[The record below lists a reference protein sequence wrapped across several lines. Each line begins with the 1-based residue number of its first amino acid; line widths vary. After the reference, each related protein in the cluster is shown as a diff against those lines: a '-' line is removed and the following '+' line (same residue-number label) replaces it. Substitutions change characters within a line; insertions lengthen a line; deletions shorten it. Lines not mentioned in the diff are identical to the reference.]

1 MWYAYVVLRCDTWRH
16 SVNSTLVYAVVH
28 VASCNI
34 HPKCSGPVP
43 ILCRVSVL
51 LVKVRAFTLLP
62 TVHVHGSCVHSTMQA
77 FWGQPRRQGAESEQ
91 KEISR
96 IFTNHGKS
104 SERGTT
110 RKGWSESRLGFSR
123 LNFLMFLEC
132 ICQSAFVKTSAWSHA
147 CQNSHF
153 GICQSAASTCSVL
166 ASIVTSPSTCAA
178 GSVAVR
184 CHVSRCCQTQHRS
197 ISRQH
202 QPTTADIQFR
212 ICKCNCGFGL
222 HKSTSLSSMLSE
234 LSPESIS
241 GESNQ
246 FAGHDAWSSEMHKDN
261 LRLFWSNS
269 ECPINRMQSVK
280 MCQGSIDLFQTKLSL
295 SITSRHAWESSE
307 EVAKCWASM

>member
-1 MWYAYVVLRCDTWRH
+1 
-16 SVNSTLVYAVVH
+16 
-28 VASCNI
+28 
-34 HPKCSGPVP
+34 
-43 ILCRVSVL
+43 
-51 LVKVRAFTLLP
+51 
-62 TVHVHGSCVHSTMQA
+62 
-77 FWGQPRRQGAESEQ
+77 
-91 KEISR
+91 
-96 IFTNHGKS
+96 
-104 SERGTT
+104 
-110 RKGWSESRLGFSR
+110 
-123 LNFLMFLEC
+123 MFL
-132 ICQSAFVKTSAWSHA
+132 A

-153 GICQSAASTCSVL
+153 GICQSAESTCSVL

-246 FAGHDAWSSEMHKDN
+246 FGGHDAWSSEMHKDN
-261 LRLFWSNS
+261 FKAIVSVRSIECRVSRCVKDRLISFKRNS
-269 ECPINRMQSVK
+269 HYPSLAGMHENPRKKSQSFELPCK
-280 MCQGSIDLFQTKLSL
+280 CSI
-295 SITSRHAWESSE
+295 A
-307 EVAKCWASM
+307 